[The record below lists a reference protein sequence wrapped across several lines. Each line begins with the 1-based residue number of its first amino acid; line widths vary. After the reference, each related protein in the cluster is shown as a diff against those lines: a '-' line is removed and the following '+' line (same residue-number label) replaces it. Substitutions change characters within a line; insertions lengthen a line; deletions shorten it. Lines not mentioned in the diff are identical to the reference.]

1 MKHTVTKAFSLL
13 LAVLILAVSL
23 ASCGGKD
30 NDRVSALTGQIGAG
44 AMQNFGVRAWRGEG
58 NTSDAIEG
66 VLDYSSKTTYEQFTD
81 ILAKG
86 TRMTKWG
93 HRLKWVK
100 ELEGKSLTKA
110 SFTLEAD
117 RAVTL
122 TVCVQY
128 AGLEQF
134 TKTVTLEANKPQKI
148 EIEFTGY
155 AIDRDKP
162 IGFTF
167 WRLPEG
173 KNWTDHY
180 KMNSSEQS
188 EWSQTIYK
196 VTDYKLFCN

>member
-44 AMQNFGVRAWRGEG
+44 AMQNFQVHDWTGAG
-58 NTSDAIEG
+58 NTSDAWEV
-66 VLDYSSKTTYEQFTD
+66 VLSPSKSTYEQFTD

-86 TRMTKWG
+86 TRLTKWLHG
-93 HRLKWVK
+93 LKWVK

-122 TVCVQY
+122 TINVRY
-128 AGLEQF
+128 AAQERG

-148 EIEFTGY
+148 EFNFTECLV
-155 AIDRDKP
+155 DRDKP
-162 IGFTF
+162 LSVTF

-173 KNWTDHY
+173 KNWADHY
-180 KMNSSEQS
+180 QMNSSEQS

>member
-30 NDRVSALTGQIGAG
+30 NDRVSALTGQIGAD
-44 AMQNFGVRAWRGEG
+44 AMQNFQVHAWTGAG
-58 NTSDAIEG
+58 NTSDAWEV
-66 VLDYSSKTTYEQFTD
+66 VLSPSKATYEQFTD

-86 TRMTKWG
+86 TRMTTWL

-110 SFTLEAD
+110 SFMLEAD

-122 TVCVQY
+122 TVCAQY
-128 AGLEQF
+128 AGLEKF

-162 IGFTF
+162 IGFDF

-173 KNWTDHY
+173 KNWADHY
-180 KMNSSEQS
+180 QMNSSEQS